1 MFRSPFHLSQDRLDD
16 FCRRWRVK
24 ELALFGSAL
33 RDDFQS
39 DSDVDILVSFA
50 PNARWSL
57 FDLSSMQ
64 EELRAMT
71 GREVDLVE
79 RGAVEKSEN
88 YIRRRHI
95 LESAEP
101 IYVAG

>member
-1 MFRSPFHLSQDRLDD
+1 MAHRPFHLHPDKLAD
-16 FCRRWRVK
+16 FCRRWQIT

-33 RDDFQS
+33 RDDFHPE
-39 DSDVDILVSFA
+39 SDVDMLVTFA
-50 PNARWSL
+50 VNAHWSL
-57 FDLSSMQ
+57 FDLVSMQ
-64 EELRAMT
+64 EELQAMI

-79 RGAVEKSEN
+79 RRAVEKSEN

-101 IYVAG
+101 LYVAG